1 MKKFLFLLASS
12 NSCISRILDK
22 LCIRLRQHCENS
34 EILDDYDRQFISAI
48 SLIDPIDRLFNILH
62 EIIHNRSIFQ
72 CRLSQR
78 SIDKLFTFILQVST
92 LLDGKSNHIHVLK
105 LEGQLQAANYKR
117 TGTSIKTFR
126 SYTSSSSSEHSQYQ
140 QQKHYTAKAPPSKIN
155 NLDYSMSQQSQ
166 NFLSL

>member
-1 MKKFLFLLASS
+1 MHLLASS
-12 NSCISRILDK
+12 NCCISRVLDK
-22 LCIRLRQHCENS
+22 LCIRLRQYCENA
-34 EILDDYDRQFISAI
+34 EIIDDYDRQFASTMPF
-48 SLIDPIDRLFNILH
+48 IDPIDRLFNILH

-78 SIDKLFTFILQVST
+78 SIEKFFLFIDQVS
-92 LLDGKSNHIHVLK
+92 LLLNGKSNHSHILK

-126 SYTSSSSSEHSQYQ
+126 SYTSSSSSDHSQYQ
-140 QQKHYTAKAPPSKIN
+140 QQKHYTTKAPPKMN

-166 NFLSL
+166 SQHF